1 MIAFNSKEDRSYC
14 LWTIKIKA
22 SLLYKS
28 KLLKGKFLIENSI
41 RSIVE
46 QRGHRD
52 ALKITQ

>member
-1 MIAFNSKEDRSYC
+1 MIAFISKEDRSYC

>member
-1 MIAFNSKEDRSYC
+1 MIAFNSKDPIVCGLSR
-14 LWTIKIKA
+14 LKLA
-22 SLLYKS
+22 SSKS

-46 QRGHRD
+46 QRGHKD